1 MERMVKVTFRDKVFK
16 EFSAGTTFRDIAS
29 YFQEY
34 FNYKILIAN
43 IDNELVSLDSEL
55 VKKCKI
61 DFYDRSSIVG
71 NGIYNRS
78 LQFIMILAVR
88 RLLGEK
94 AEVVIE
100 HSIDK
105 GIYCEIRN
113 AEIDKST
120 IKKLGKT
127 MDEIIEQDLIFTKVN
142 VMRKDAIKYFKKVVK
157 IAWLLSLKVLYY

>member
-1 MERMVKVTFRDKVFK
+1 MERMVRVSFRDKVLKQFP
-16 EFSAGTTFRDIAS
+16 AGTTFREIAS

-34 FNYKILIAN
+34 FNYKILIAKV
-43 IDNELVSLDSEL
+43 DNELVSLESEL
-55 VKKCKI
+55 TKKCTV

-88 RLLGEK
+88 RLFGK
-94 AEVVIE
+94 NVEVVIE

-113 AEIDKST
+113 KEITKGDVKE
-120 IKKLGKT
+120 IGKT
-127 MDEIIEQDLIFTKVN
+127 MDKTIITNI
-142 VMRKDAIKYFKKVVK
+142 IKF
-157 IAWLLSLKVLYY
+157 IIIN